1 MIASDVLALYDAEW
15 RADPPPDPGVRVER
29 GGGLVREIGEQ
40 PCVIYADFA
49 GTDADAV
56 IRGQAARV
64 RATGVGVAWKV
75 FGHDRPRDLG
85 RRLHAAGFAP
95 GEPETLMAFDLERGA
110 PRSPHAPGVEVRRVA
125 SAADLAEWAEASGAA
140 FDRDDRWRIE
150 RYAQRLAD
158 PAVGLFFARADGR
171 PVAAAR
177 IELPP
182 ARSIATLW
190 GGGTLPAY
198 RGRGIYRLL
207 VAARG
212 EEARR
217 RGYRY
222 LTVEARSTSRPIL
235 ARVGFVALTEITEWT
250 LSPSPA

>member
-1 MIASDVLALYDAEW
+1 MPTPSSA
-15 RADPPPDPGVRVER
+15 
-29 GGGLVREIGEQ
+29 
-40 PCVIYADFA
+40 
-49 GTDADAV
+49 
-56 IRGQAARV
+56 
-64 RATGVGVAWKV
+64 
-75 FGHDRPRDLG
+75 G
-85 RRLHAAGFAP
+85 RRR
-95 GEPETLMAFDLERGA
+95 AF
-110 PRSPHAPGVEVRRVA
+110 VRRAWASPGRCSVTIGPGISA
-125 SAADLAEWAEASGAA
+125 VDCTRPGSRPENRRPSWHSISSAVRRGPLTHPGSRSGASHSAADLAEWAEASGAA

-235 ARVGFVALTEITEWT
+235 ARVGFVELTEITEWT
-250 LSPSPA
+250 LSPSPG